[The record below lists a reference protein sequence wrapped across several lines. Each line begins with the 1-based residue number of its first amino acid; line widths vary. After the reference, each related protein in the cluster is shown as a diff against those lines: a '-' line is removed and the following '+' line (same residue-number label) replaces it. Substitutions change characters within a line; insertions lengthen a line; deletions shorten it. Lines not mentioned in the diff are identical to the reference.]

1 MKKVT
6 WMARATT
13 TIVGL
18 AIMLT
23 LVLGVATTALAGTG
37 IGATFNLGKVNSV
50 NAVSKLVGSVAGPS
64 LQIDNNATDANATA
78 LELQVEPGKPP
89 MKVNSSAEVENLNVD
104 QMDGQSTSEFLE
116 GCEAASVGGAVRSA
130 VPPTRAKKDGRSGP
144 GLPCALE
151 VQDSSPASPKT
162 WPQAVSFR

>member
-1 MKKVT
+1 LANTTKKVT

-13 TIVGL
+13 TIVGP

-23 LVLGVATTALAGTG
+23 LVMGVAATALAGTG

-64 LQIDNNATDANATA
+64 LQIDNNSTGTGATA
-78 LELQVEPGKPP
+78 LDLQVEPGKDP

-104 QMDGQSTSEFLE
+104 QVDGQSTSEFLE
-116 GCEAASVGGAVRSA
+116 RFEAASAGGAVRSA
-130 VPPTRAKKDGRSGP
+130 PHQPGRRRMGGRGLGSLVPSNSRIRVRHRPKRGR
-144 GLPCALE
+144 
-151 VQDSSPASPKT
+151 
-162 WPQAVSFR
+162 RR